1 MRVGINYPWF
11 DYGWDFGL
19 GPPAWRGSRTI
30 PRWYDEIDGHLT
42 LFHDLGLRVVRW
54 FILADGL
61 TYGSGDEAPRPDP
74 DRPGQWRFNPPRL
87 GADHLAHFREL
98 LVRFSRLSADIE
110 TPVQLLPVL
119 IDFGFCEPGKRPI
132 SLPDPADP
140 MRTVEDPGWVK
151 CGRADVLVDSS
162 KRTRF
167 FDGVL
172 EPLLAISQEH
182 RDVLYAWELIN
193 EPDWITNG
201 WHPDRRNDHPV
212 GEASMKAFL
221 EDGKQR
227 IRRAGFKP
235 TIGFSLLATLERS
248 RITAEINQFHHYPAG
263 ARRLAPHTFSAEFPA
278 IVGEFATAETD
289 RWPELADADQSVLA
303 RLRRIEALGYPLALP
318 WSFHTKDT
326 HTLWS
331 PAVEQQ
337 VRAFTSAP
345 RPPTT

>member
-1 MRVGINYPWF
+1 MLVGINYPWF

-19 GPPAWRGSRTI
+19 GPPAWRGSRTV
-30 PRWYDEIDGHLT
+30 PRWVDEIDDHLE
-42 LFHDLGLRVVRW
+42 LFHDLGLVVVRW

-61 TYGSGDEAPRPDP
+61 TFGSGDAAPRPDP
-74 DRPGQWRFNPPRL
+74 DRPGQWRFNPPPL
-87 GADHLAHFREL
+87 DANHLAHFREL
-98 LVRFSRLSADIE
+98 LVRFSRFNADAE
-110 TPVQLLPVL
+110 TPVRLLPVL
-119 IDFGFCEPGKRPI
+119 IDFGFCERGVRI

-140 MRTVEDPGWVK
+140 MRTVDDPAWVK
-151 CGRADVLVDSS
+151 CGRADVLIDSS

-167 FDGVL
+167 FEGVL
-172 EPLLAISQEH
+172 EPLLAISHEH
-182 RDVLYAWELIN
+182 RDALYAWELIN

-201 WHPDRRNDHPV
+201 WHPDRRNDHPI

-263 ARRLAPHTFSAEFPA
+263 VRRLAPHTFSAEFPA

-289 RWPELADADQSVLA
+289 IWPELGDADQSVLA
-303 RLRRIEALGYPLALP
+303 RLRRIAVMGYPVALP
-318 WSFHTKDT
+318 WSFRTKDT
-326 HTLWS
+326 HTVWS
-331 PAVEQQ
+331 AAVEQQ
-337 VRAFTSAP
+337 IRTFTEAA

>member
-19 GPPAWRGSRTI
+19 APPGWRGSGMV
-30 PRWYDEIDGHLT
+30 PRWYDEIDGHLE
-42 LFHDLGLRVVRW
+42 LFHDLGLGVVRW

-61 TYGSGDEAPRPDP
+61 TYGSGDAAPRPDP

-87 GADHLAHFREL
+87 DADHLEHFREL
-98 LVRFSRLSADIE
+98 LVRFSRFNADVE
-110 TPVQLLPVL
+110 TPVLLLPVL
-119 IDFGFCEPGKRPI
+119 IDFRFCEPGARPI

-140 MRTVEDPGWVK
+140 MRTVSDPAWVK

-162 KRTRF
+162 KRARF

-182 RDVLYAWELIN
+182 RNALYAWELIN

-201 WHPDRRNDHPV
+201 WHPDGRHDHPI

-221 EDGKQR
+221 EDGKHR

-235 TIGFSLLATLERS
+235 TIGFSLVATLERS

-263 ARRLAPHTFSAEFPA
+263 SRRLAPHTFSPEFPA
-278 IVGEFATAETD
+278 IVGEFATAESD
-289 RWPELADADQSVLA
+289 IWPELGTAGQSVLA
-303 RLRRIEALGYPLALP
+303 RLRRIDALGYPLALP
-318 WSFHTKDT
+318 WSFRTHDT
-326 HTLWS
+326 HTVWS

-337 VRAFTSAP
+337 IRAFTSAQG
-345 RPPTT
+345 PPAT

>member
-19 GPPAWRGSRTI
+19 APPGWRGSGMV
-30 PRWYDEIDGHLT
+30 PRWYDEIDGHLE
-42 LFHDLGLRVVRW
+42 LFHDLGLGVVRW

-61 TYGSGDEAPRPDP
+61 TYGSGDAAPRPDP

-87 GADHLAHFREL
+87 DADHLEHFREL
-98 LVRFSRLSADIE
+98 LVRLSRFNADVE
-110 TPVQLLPVL
+110 TPVLLLPVL
-119 IDFGFCEPGKRPI
+119 IDFRFCEPGARPI
-132 SLPDPADP
+132 RLPDPADP
-140 MRTVEDPGWVK
+140 TRTVGDPAWVK

-162 KRTRF
+162 KRARF

-182 RDVLYAWELIN
+182 RNALYAWELIN

-201 WHPDRRNDHPV
+201 WHPDGRHDHPI

-221 EDGKQR
+221 EDGKHR

-235 TIGFSLLATLERS
+235 TIGFSLVATLERS

-263 ARRLAPHTFSAEFPA
+263 SRRLAPHTFSPEFPA
-278 IVGEFATAETD
+278 IVGEFATAESD
-289 RWPELADADQSVLA
+289 IWPELGTAGQSVLA

-318 WSFHTKDT
+318 WSFRTHDT
-326 HTLWS
+326 HTVWS

-337 VRAFTSAP
+337 IRAFTSAQG
-345 RPPTT
+345 PPAT